1 MKVNR
6 VEATASLARMLPS
19 AEGDINA
26 GVLPPNLFINNCPNT
41 VGAFSCLERGLTEE
55 GRGGSVMGKL
65 GDWGGGGHVN
75 IGTES
80 NAIFVVPV
88 VNLCLC
94 TIVMKWSDITSLPH
108 MYVHNDYTLDQNAL
122 RILQRG
128 SRCARSGFKRQSH
141 V

>member
-65 GDWGGGGHVN
+65 GDWGGGG
-75 IGTES
+75 
-80 NAIFVVPV
+80 
-88 VNLCLC
+88 LCEHWHRKQC
-94 TIVMKWSDITSLPH
+94 NFCSSGSKSLPL
-108 MYVHNDYTLDQNAL
+108 HN
-122 RILQRG
+122 
-128 SRCARSGFKRQSH
+128 SH
-141 V
+141 EMV